1 MGGTIETL
9 ILLAVVGILI
19 VLRFDAH
26 RFGAADFDDETTP
39 GGLSTWTR
47 RLTWYGFGVALV
59 FTVYFLFPQ
68 PETLLHLRLGEP
80 RGTALIYGLLFAIL
94 GGLAG
99 AAYAWWRFGGAISL
113 PEARHYPVGALNSFL
128 TAFIDEATFRG
139 ILLGLLLFFEWPA
152 DLAIGFQAV
161 LYALATRLG
170 GAGRP
175 RGLLLL
181 SLGIG
186 LVGGWLT
193 VGTGGIGAAL
203 LAHTVT
209 RFAIF
214 VVTGHAGQVTASA
227 ASEDEL
233 AEEGRLEPMGLEV
246 IADDDP
252 SGGLRSI

>member
-1 MGGTIETL
+1 MSGTIETL
-9 ILLAVVGILI
+9 ILLAIVALLIL
-19 VLRFDAH
+19 LRFDAR
-26 RFGAADFDDETTP
+26 RFGAADFDDESAP
-39 GGLSTWTR
+39 GGLRTWTR
-47 RLTWYGFGVALV
+47 RLTWYGFGVVLV
-59 FTVYFLFPQ
+59 FVVYYLFPQ

-80 RGTALIYGLLFAIL
+80 RGFALMAGL
-94 GGLAG
+94 GLAIFGG
-99 AAYAWWRFGGAISL
+99 AAGVAYAWWRFGDIAL
-113 PEARHYPVGALNSFL
+113 PEARHYTVGILNSFL

-203 LAHTVT
+203 LVHTLT
-209 RFAIF
+209 RFTIF
-214 VVTGHAGQVTASA
+214 VVTGHAGQVTPSA

-233 AEEGRLEPMGLEV
+233 AEEGLLEPMGLEV
-246 IADDDP
+246 VSDDDF
-252 SGGLRSI
+252 GGDLRGGE

>member
-1 MGGTIETL
+1 MGGTLETL

-47 RLTWYGFGVALV
+47 RMTWYGFGVALV
-59 FTVYFLFPQ
+59 FAVYFLFPQ

-80 RGTALIYGLLFAIL
+80 RGQALLTGLF
-94 GGLAG
+94 LAVIG
-99 AAYAWWRFGGAISL
+99 SAAGVAYAWWRFGGISL
-113 PEARHYPVGALNSFL
+113 PEARHYPSGVINSFL

-139 ILLGLLLFFEWPA
+139 ILLGLLLFFEWPT
-152 DLAIGFQAV
+152 DLAIVFQAV

-170 GAGRP
+170 GVGRP

-193 VGTGGIGAAL
+193 VATGGIGAAL

-214 VVTGHAGQVTASA
+214 VFTGHAGQVTGSA

-233 AEEGRLEPMGLEV
+233 AEDGRLEPMGLEV
-246 IADDDP
+246 ITDDDP
-252 SGGLRSI
+252 SRGLRGV

>member
-19 VLRFDAH
+19 LLRFDAH

-80 RGTALIYGLLFAIL
+80 RSSALLAGL
-94 GGLAG
+94 GLAVVG
-99 AAYAWWRFGGAISL
+99 AAAGVGYAWWRFGGISL
-113 PEARHYPVGALNSFL
+113 PVARHYPVGVLNSFL

-139 ILLGLLLFFEWPA
+139 ILLGLLLFFEWPT

-170 GAGRP
+170 GVGRP

-181 SLGIG
+181 SLGSG

-193 VGTGGIGAAL
+193 LGTGGIGAAL
-203 LAHTVT
+203 LAHTLT
-209 RFAIF
+209 RFTIF

-233 AEEGRLEPMGLEV
+233 AEDGRLEPMGLEV
-246 IADDDP
+246 IADDEP
-252 SGGLRSI
+252 SGGLRGV